1 MNKDI
6 EVTLLNKEEI
16 RKSKVL
22 KKVGRECRIPYWTCS
37 MSSCYESWNNVY
49 YILLVTPTGGIFKNK
64 ANEVYGIRPVL
75 KSNNL
80 EKLIKNLK
88 ISYEN
93 GVEVVEYGEY
103 PNLEEKFYTSNSSK
117 PTGKSYCYPCS
128 ASRQNN
134 YRVDEFLEYQY
145 YGKKFAHLKYGFYAV
160 RPIKFYIDREYN
172 MLIAKDALFEA
183 PINIDNKNYNGDF
196 STSQLY
202 HFLNNEF
209 INSLLPNLKKDEIN
223 DNIAALIRKKETLEK
238 EIEIKRKELKE
249 IEAIIQVNK
258 KLRTT
263 RKTLD
268 YEMENSLKGP
278 SKVLKK

>member
-6 EVTLLNKEEI
+6 EVTLLSKEEI
-16 RKSKVL
+16 RKFKVL
-22 KKVGRECRIPYWTCS
+22 KKVGRECSIPYWTRS
-37 MSSCYESWNNVY
+37 MSSNYESWNNVY
-49 YILLVTPTGGIFKNK
+49 YILLITSIGGIFKNK
-64 ANEVYGIRPVL
+64 ANEVHGIRPVL
-75 KSNNL
+75 KTNNL
-80 EKLIKNLK
+80 EKLIKDLK

-117 PTGKSYCYPCS
+117 PTGKSYYYPCD

-145 YGKKFAHLKYGFYAV
+145 YGTKFAHLKYGFYEV
-160 RPIKFYIDREYN
+160 MPIKFYIDREYN
-172 MLIAKDALFEA
+172 MLIAKDVLFEA

-196 STSQLY
+196 ETSQLY

-209 INSLLPNLKKDEIN
+209 INSLLPNPKNNEM
-223 DNIAALIRKKETLEK
+223 AALIRKKEILEK
-238 EIEIKRKELKE
+238 EIETKIKELKKLKK
-249 IEAIIQVNK
+249 IIQENEE
-258 KLRTT
+258 L
-263 RKTLD
+263 KTQNNSLNS
-268 YEMENSLKGP
+268 EIENSLKGP